1 MRWRTLPRG
10 ARLAVIGA
18 VSAALL
24 AAAGLVAWRV
34 LGPAEVVTPARKP
47 YPEPV
52 IPAPG
57 PIGVLVSAPLVLD
70 DRIRVFATK
79 RQVWADAPPN
89 FKYERSALW
98 SLRRWPAQL
107 IGVVAVGGGSP
118 VVVSSWSD
126 GQLVGTDARTG
137 TIAWQVGAEA
147 LGDAYTGR
155 RTGASTVY
163 QPPGLFTTDGA
174 VVVAGPAHVTAYD
187 PATGAQRWQSTAPVG
202 RDCRGV
208 DLTSAQQYLAHDTCA
223 GTVRRYDTT
232 TGTALSDLGT
242 GVTVAE
248 PVSCA
253 VGHSRC
259 LGVRLADSA
268 GAEGLLL
275 SGPNAE
281 PSPPLAAA
289 GSVLAAG
296 IAVTAPDPAAV
307 TRLDGRD
314 PRTGDLQWTWQ
325 PSATDTTPPP
335 RLLAATDDRVLLLA
349 PDHTLI
355 AISATSGRELS
366 RTSLQLHYEPDVPY
380 DLAQAHT
387 SGRYLALVRTLPGAP
402 TTAPDDDYYLTPR
415 TVLFAA
421 S

>member
-1 MRWRTLPRG
+1 MTWRTLPRG

-18 VSAALL
+18 VSVALL

-47 YPEPV
+47 YPAPV

-107 IGVVAVGGGSP
+107 IGVVAVGGDTP
-118 VVVSSWSD
+118 TVVSSWSD
-126 GQLVGTDARTG
+126 GELVGTDARTG
-137 TIAWQVGAEA
+137 AIAWQVGAEV
-147 LGDAYTGR
+147 LGDTYTGR

-174 VVVAGPAHVTAYD
+174 VIVAGPAHVTAYD
-187 PATGAQRWQSTAPVG
+187 PATGAQRWQAAAPVG
-202 RDCRGV
+202 ADCRGT
-208 DLTSAQQYLAHDTCA
+208 DLTSARQYLVHDTCT
-223 GTVRRYDTT
+223 GTVRRFDTG
-232 TGTALSDLGT
+232 TGTAPAAVGSGT
-242 GVTVAE
+242 TSVE

-253 VGHSRC
+253 VGHSLC
-259 LGVRLADSA
+259 QGVRLTGSTV
-268 GAEGLLL
+268 EGLVLT
-275 SGPNAE
+275 GPDVE
-281 PSPPLAAA
+281 PSPPLAAPGA
-289 GSVLAAG
+289 LLSGG
-296 IAVTAPDPAAV
+296 IVVTAPDPAAG

-314 PRTGDLQWTWQ
+314 PRTGDLRWTWH
-325 PSATDTTPPP
+325 PTAGDPTPPP
-335 RLLAATDDRVLLLA
+335 RLLAASGDRVLLLS

-355 AISATSGRELS
+355 AISAESGRELS
-366 RTSLQLHYEPDVPY
+366 RSSLQLHYEPDIAY
-380 DLAQAHT
+380 DVAQVHT
-387 SGRYLALVRTLPGAP
+387 SGRYLALVRTIPGVPA
-402 TTAPDDDYYLTPR
+402 TAPDDDFYLTPR
-415 TVLFAA
+415 TVLLAA

>member
-18 VSAALL
+18 VSVALL

-47 YPEPV
+47 YPGPV

-70 DRIRVFATK
+70 DRIRVYATK

-107 IGVVAVGGGSP
+107 VGVVAVGGDHP

-126 GQLVGTDARTG
+126 GELVGTDARTG
-137 TIAWQVGAEA
+137 EIAWQQRAET

-174 VVVAGPAHVTAYD
+174 VVLAGPAHVTAYD
-187 PATGAQRWQSTAPVG
+187 PGTGARRWQQPAPAAP
-202 RDCRGV
+202 DCRGD
-208 DLTSAQQYLAHDTCA
+208 DLTSAQQYLVHDTCTD
-223 GTVRRYDTT
+223 TVRRLD
-232 TGTALSDLGT
+232 TGTGTGLPDLGS
-242 GVTVAE
+242 GVTAVE
-248 PVSCA
+248 PVTCA

-259 LGVRLADSA
+259 QGIRLTAPA
-268 GAEGLLL
+268 AEGLLL
-275 SGPNAE
+275 TGLAAD
-281 PSPPLAAA
+281 PSPPLATPGA
-289 GSVLAAG
+289 VLAGG
-296 IAVTAPDPAAV
+296 IAATAPDPAAV

-314 PRTGDLQWTWQ
+314 PRTGDIRWNWQ
-325 PSATDTTPPP
+325 PAAGDTTPPP
-335 RLLAATDDRVLLLA
+335 RLLTASGDRVLLLT

-355 AISATSGRELS
+355 AVSAESGKELS
-366 RTSLQLHYEPDVPY
+366 RTSLQLYYEPETAYDV
-380 DLAQAHT
+380 AGFHT
-387 SGRYLALVRTLPGAP
+387 SGRYLVLVRTLPGAP
-402 TTAPDDDYYLTPR
+402 VTAPDDDYYYSPR
-415 TVLFAA
+415 PVLLAA